1 MLALIGVIAYKMAH
15 DLSSCNPPRAR
26 KRFVSLF
33 CDFVLLNDGQH
44 IRQSFSVA
52 CYSDSEIILESL
64 QTVETVVRTQRHRL
78 DDGDRLPM
86 FWVGWT
92 WQGFCPDYGSML
104 V

>member
-44 IRQSFSVA
+44 IRQSFSV
-52 CYSDSEIILESL
+52 L
-64 QTVETVVRTQRHRL
+64 
-78 DDGDRLPM
+78 
-86 FWVGWT
+86 
-92 WQGFCPDYGSML
+92 
-104 V
+104 